1 MVRRETLWIAVL
13 LAVGATLVGCSKK
26 QPATAADQAVE
37 PSPAASTPGATTR
50 TAPSDSWDGDLDAVN
65 ELAYRQGLLGH
76 VYFAFDEATLD
87 PAARTRLEQNIR
99 FLTEHPQF
107 VVLVEGHCDERGTHG
122 YNLALGDRRAGVTG
136 QFLAERGIDPSRVQ
150 VISYGKERPWCA
162 ESGEACWS
170 KNRRAHFAIAGRTTP
185 S

>member
-26 QPATAADQAVE
+26 PPITAAEEAVE
-37 PSPAASTPGATTR
+37 PSPAASTPGATTQAGP
-50 TAPSDSWDGDLDAVN
+50 TDPWDGDLDAVN

-87 PAARTRLEQNIR
+87 PAARARLEQNIH
-99 FLTEHPQF
+99 FLAEHPQF
-107 VVLVEGHCDERGTHG
+107 LVLVEGHCDERGTHE
-122 YNLALGDRRAGVTG
+122 YNLALGDRRAGVTR
-136 QFLAERGIDPSRVQ
+136 QLLAERGIDPSRVQ
-150 VISYGKERPWCA
+150 VISYGKEKPWCA
-162 ESGEACWS
+162 ESAEACWS
-170 KNRRAHFAIAGRTTP
+170 KNRRAHFTIAGRTTP